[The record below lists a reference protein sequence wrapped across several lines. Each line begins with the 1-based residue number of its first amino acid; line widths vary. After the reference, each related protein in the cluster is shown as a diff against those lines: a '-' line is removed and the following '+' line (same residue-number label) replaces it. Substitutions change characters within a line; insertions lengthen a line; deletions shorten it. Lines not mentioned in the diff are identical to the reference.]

1 MNKQH
6 LIQEFDKYVK
16 ELKQLDYPYRD
27 GDTETVYFGYKTNR
41 NNEIFTVTDW
51 GNVRKFV
58 EKVYASAKREVI
70 EEVLKMK
77 QEAYNEQEAI
87 TFDMLNDIVYMGA
100 VPPDAPRKVRNLQFV
115 KVYDIVK
122 YAVKNGISL
131 KEKSELSAKSEEK

>member
-1 MNKQH
+1 MNQH
-6 LIQEFDKYVK
+6 LIQEEKEKLFDMFPVLKSVLEQTEYVST
-16 ELKQLDYPYRD
+16 LKGSVTLMSMFEHSYESSLKR
-27 GDTETVYFGYKTNR
+27 VYT
-41 NNEIFTVTDW
+41 
-51 GNVRKFV
+51 
-58 EKVYASAKREVI
+58 SAKQEVI